1 MESVQ
6 LEISG
11 PLLDELKRQA
21 DAFGVA
27 VEQLA
32 PVALRLV
39 RWDQVQ
45 REISQGR
52 GTSVDS
58 EDVDTDFLQSI
69 APDYSGIPDTDL
81 YSLPADMAMNHDHYL
96 YGARKADA

>member
-11 PLLDELKRQA
+11 SLLIELKRQA

-39 RWDQVQ
+39 KWDQVQ
-45 REISQGR
+45 RELNQGR
-52 GTSVDS
+52 DIDIHS
-58 EDVDTDFLQSI
+58 EDPDTEFLQSI
-69 APDYSGIPDTDL
+69 APDFSGIPVSDL
-81 YSLPADMAMNHDHYL
+81 YSLPADMATNHDHYL
-96 YGARKADA
+96 YGTGKADG